1 MDRDPYEVLG
11 VARDADA
18 KTIKK
23 TYRKLAARYH
33 PDQNPDDPSAEERF
47 KEIAAAYSVV
57 GDAERR
63 ARYDQFGH
71 TGEGAAGF
79 GGGFPGG
86 TEIFSDLFDMFGRGA
101 RGADSAPDLSLRIR
115 ARISFI
121 EMARGAEKTVH
132 YKRLSPC
139 IPCSGHGTKNGQR
152 ASGCG
157 QCGGSGQVAAQRGFF
172 AFPQACPRCSGE
184 GVELNDPCLTC
195 RGKGLREARH
205 EVTLRIPEGIAD
217 GSRLR
222 VREGG
227 HYARGESTPGH
238 LLVEIHVDP
247 HSFFELRD
255 QNLHCEVPIHFTT
268 AVLGGSVDVPT
279 VDGAMLR
286 MNVPSGTQNGTE
298 FRLRDKGVGKIDRRG
313 HQIVKVRI
321 QVPKKLTSEQR
332 EALERF
338 AQTVGDEPPGE
349 KSFWKSIADLLD

>member
-1 MDRDPYEVLG
+1 MRSHFVYLKG
-11 VARDADA
+11 S
-18 KTIKK
+18 
-23 TYRKLAARYH
+23 LA
-33 PDQNPDDPSAEERF
+33 E
-47 KEIAAAYSVV
+47 
-57 GDAERR
+57 
-63 ARYDQFGH
+63 
-71 TGEGAAGF
+71 
-79 GGGFPGG
+79 
-86 TEIFSDLFDMFGRGA
+86 
-101 RGADSAPDLSLRIR
+101 
-115 ARISFI
+115 
-121 EMARGAEKTVH
+121 
-132 YKRLSPC
+132 
-139 IPCSGHGTKNGQR
+139 
-152 ASGCG
+152 
-157 QCGGSGQVAAQRGFF
+157 
-172 AFPQACPRCSGE
+172 
-184 GVELNDPCLTC
+184 
-195 RGKGLREARH
+195 
-205 EVTLRIPEGIAD
+205 
-217 GSRLR
+217 RLR

-279 VDGAMLR
+279 VDGGMLR

-298 FRLRDKGVGKIDRRG
+298 FRLRGKGVGKIDRRG